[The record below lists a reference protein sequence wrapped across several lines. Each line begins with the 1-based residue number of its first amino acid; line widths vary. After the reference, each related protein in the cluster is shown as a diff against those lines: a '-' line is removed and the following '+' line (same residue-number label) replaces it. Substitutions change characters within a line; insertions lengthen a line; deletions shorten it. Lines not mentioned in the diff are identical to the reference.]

1 MTSNAD
7 SVVCRIDCTAELDP
21 ERYFAQGEARVVDSP
36 LGPYREAEGKPLSRF
51 GYRFDVF
58 RVGVPHEVA
67 IRYPDDKRRFTC
79 IMDGVSYDSSTGA
92 ISGGEYPLSGSM
104 QVIRLIFW
112 PRWRECTLTF
122 MTWSWDEPAAVASF
136 EVREV
141 GDLPGP
147 AGPADPSGNLGR
159 EFGLCFEDPGG
170 TGASLGACSR
180 EDWVSR
186 LATYMRH
193 TGQSVLVYPIDWY
206 HGPQFPSQREP
217 ADVLD
222 VVVGR
227 NRRMYLRWTTQPPEW
242 VAPLLEQ
249 FAEHGLR
256 FIADVRYLRL
266 GSLMERMNI
275 DLDAIRKGGDT
286 VNNMLWNDRVQSGT
300 MDWTVVYNARNYPE
314 LVRRGLNFDVPW
326 KGDFRFAYGE
336 KCVADEGGGYP
347 STTCPPGP
355 IFNPL
360 HPAVQEAA
368 VGYMREIGQR
378 YGGYEAFDGV
388 AVTMWAQTFL
398 WYGSLCS
405 GYDDY
410 TVGLFQRET
419 GREVPGDANAED
431 RFSQRYRYL
440 TGAARETWINWRCQ
454 RTRDLLRRL
463 RDALRESRR
472 DLRLILAPNLR
483 LLAWA
488 TLGTGAV
495 RHQVYAGP
503 PAITL
508 LREAGL
514 DLALLAEE
522 TGIEVDL
529 TFEGGA
535 GSRLAGSEPDA
546 SLDALVSEHDHDHL
560 DPTGWDAL
568 RELPRSGCRIF
579 DSWAEAW
586 GKSSL
591 FPCEVG
597 DEEASGL
604 AFIAGEPAEGICRL
618 RCEHPAD
625 GFWYPD
631 QWRISTPFAAG
642 SHFLE
647 PYAHALAESDALRL
661 TRGGLYV
668 DTAHAECQRSFALAF
683 RALPRKK
690 FDTVGDTTDPVAVR
704 TSLHGG
710 RRYVYAVNREPYP
723 VDVRIVFAPAPR
735 EVTDL
740 ATGESLEVGAG
751 LKLTLGPYELRSLG
765 MQVQSVPTGFTATP
779 PEDITE
785 SLQAQARRALTQLEA
800 ARNAGHDVAGI
811 GRMEEEIRS
820 ALTVGR
826 WAWLRHA
833 LAGYVVLK
841 CAEVSDGLLQPE

>member
-1 MTSNAD
+1 
-7 SVVCRIDCTAELDP
+7 
-21 ERYFAQGEARVVDSP
+21 
-36 LGPYREAEGKPLSRF
+36 
-51 GYRFDVF
+51 
-58 RVGVPHEVA
+58 
-67 IRYPDDKRRFTC
+67 
-79 IMDGVSYDSSTGA
+79 
-92 ISGGEYPLSGSM
+92 
-104 QVIRLIFW
+104 
-112 PRWRECTLTF
+112 
-122 MTWSWDEPAAVASF
+122 
-136 EVREV
+136 
-141 GDLPGP
+141 
-147 AGPADPSGNLGR
+147 
-159 EFGLCFEDPGG
+159 
-170 TGASLGACSR
+170 
-180 EDWVSR
+180 
-186 LATYMRH
+186 
-193 TGQSVLVYPIDWY
+193 
-206 HGPQFPSQREP
+206 
-217 ADVLD
+217 
-222 VVVGR
+222 
-227 NRRMYLRWTTQPPEW
+227 
-242 VAPLLEQ
+242 
-249 FAEHGLR
+249 
-256 FIADVRYLRL
+256 
-266 GSLMERMNI
+266 
-275 DLDAIRKGGDT
+275 
-286 VNNMLWNDRVQSGT
+286 
-300 MDWTVVYNARNYPE
+300 
-314 LVRRGLNFDVPW
+314 
-326 KGDFRFAYGE
+326 
-336 KCVADEGGGYP
+336 
-347 STTCPPGP
+347 
-355 IFNPL
+355 
-360 HPAVQEAA
+360 
-368 VGYMREIGQR
+368 
-378 YGGYEAFDGV
+378 
-388 AVTMWAQTFL
+388 
-398 WYGSLCS
+398 
-405 GYDDY
+405 
-410 TVGLFQRET
+410 
-419 GREVPGDANAED
+419 
-431 RFSQRYRYL
+431 
-440 TGAARETWINWRCQ
+440 
-454 RTRDLLRRL
+454 
-463 RDALRESRR
+463 
-472 DLRLILAPNLR
+472 
-483 LLAWA
+483 
-488 TLGTGAV
+488 V

-529 TFEGGA
+529 TLEGGA

-560 DPTGWDAL
+560 DPTGWAAL

-631 QWRISTPFAAG
+631 QWRISTP
-642 SHFLE
+642 
-647 PYAHALAESDALRL
+647 
-661 TRGGLYV
+661 
-668 DTAHAECQRSFALAF
+668 FALAF